1 MALPK
6 LNSNPKYEL
15 TIPSN
20 GIKARFRPFLVKEE
34 KALMI
39 AMESGNQSDALN
51 GLVDTI
57 NACATDDNF
66 SAGKLTT
73 FDIEYV
79 FLQLRAKSVGETVK
93 LGLKCSE
100 CSTTNDQVIPLDSIK
115 VTLPEIEKVIEL
127 EQDITIEVDWPTFND
142 IKNLTIIEDNTESAF
157 AIIAKCIKSINTGS
171 ERILTKDI
179 SEAELQ
185 DFLESMSSGQF
196 TKIKEFFEQIPK
208 LKHDVNFEC
217 TKCSHKNKVTV
228 EGVESFLS

>member
-15 TIPSN
+15 TIPST
-20 GIKARFRPFLVKEE
+20 GTRARFRPFLVKEE

-39 AMESGNQSDALN
+39 AMESGNQNDALN

-73 FDIEYV
+73 FDIEYI

-100 CSTTNDQVIPLDSIK
+100 CGTTNDHVIPLDSIN
-115 VTLPEIEKVIEL
+115 VTLPEVEKVIKL
-127 EQDITIEVDWPTFND
+127 EQDISIEVDWPTFND
-142 IKNLTIIEDNTESAF
+142 IKNLNVTEDNAESAF
-157 AIIAKCIKSINTGS
+157 AIIAKCIKSINTES
-171 ERILTKDI
+171 ERILAKDVTD
-179 SEAELQ
+179 AELQ

-196 TKIKEFFEQIPK
+196 TKIREFFEKIPK
-208 LKHDVNFEC
+208 LKHQVKYEC
-217 TKCSHKNKVTV
+217 IKCSHNNEITV

>member
-15 TIPSN
+15 TIPST
-20 GIKARFRPFLVKEE
+20 GTRARFRPFLVKEE

-39 AMESGNQSDALN
+39 AMESGNQNDALN

-73 FDIEYV
+73 FDIEYI

-100 CSTTNDQVIPLDSIK
+100 CGTTNDHVVPLDSIN
-115 VTLPEIEKVIEL
+115 VTVPEIEKVIQL

-142 IKNLTIIEDNTESAF
+142 IKSLTIVDDNTESAF
-157 AIIAKCIKSINTGS
+157 KIISKCIKSINTGT
-171 ERILTKDI
+171 ERILAKDVA
-179 SEAELQ
+179 EAELQ

-208 LKHDVNFEC
+208 LKHDIKYEC
-217 TKCSHKNKVTV
+217 VKCSHNNEITV

>member
-15 TIPSN
+15 TIPST
-20 GIKARFRPFLVKEE
+20 GTKARFRPFLVKEE

-39 AMESGNQSDALN
+39 AMESGNQNDALG

-73 FDIEYV
+73 FDIEYI

-100 CSTTNDQVIPLDSIK
+100 CSATNDHVVPLDSIK
-115 VTLPEIEKVIEL
+115 VTLPKIERIIKL

-142 IKNLTIIEDNTESAF
+142 IKNLTIIEDDTESAF
-157 AIIAKCIKSINTGS
+157 KIIAKCIKSINTGS
-171 ERILTKDI
+171 ERILAKDVT
-179 SEAELQ
+179 EAELQ

-196 TKIKEFFEQIPK
+196 TKIKDFFEQIPK
-208 LKHDVNFEC
+208 LKHDMKFKCV
-217 TKCSHKNKVTV
+217 KCSHDNEISV
-228 EGVESFLS
+228 EGVENFLS